1 MDNASEWNTT
11 FLCKNCEKR
20 ITCDHKS
27 DICTLF
33 VLYIILEVFNGI
45 KKENRDSSRDIW
57 TEGGKG

>member
-20 ITCDHKS
+20 ITCNHKS
-27 DICTLF
+27 DICGIF
-33 VLYIILEVFNGI
+33 VLYILLEIFKGN
-45 KKENRDSSRDIW
+45 KKENRNSSGDIR